1 MAMAWA
7 GALSRH
13 YGSGE
18 AEAQRLRAGVEA
30 WRRDLLAAVAEKVR
44 AAIDWDEGSAATLQV
59 DLGAAGWS
67 GLRLFA
73 FYAEQTHLE
82 MPDTVPALLELDPAW
97 RAAADGKFAN
107 SRYGHLLACRVWLPG
122 DVPVTLRAPMPDGSS
137 AEIGSLAVLQD
148 QLRFLNA
155 RTLQADAA
163 TVATWEQEPAPAGGD
178 LLGAA
183 QRGLAGMLLA
193 AAFATGHRVPLLVV
207 EP

>member
-1 MAMAWA
+1 MVWA

-13 YGSGE
+13 YGGSDIQ
-18 AEAQRLRAGVEA
+18 AQRLRAGVEA
-30 WRRDLLAAVAEKVR
+30 WRRDLLAAVADKVR
-44 AAIDWDEGSAATLQV
+44 AAIGWDEGSAAILPV

-107 SRYGHLLACRVWLPG
+107 SRYGHLLACGVWLPG

-155 RTLQADAA
+155 RTFQADPEA
-163 TVATWEQEPAPAGGD
+163 VAGWEQEPAPAGGD
-178 LLGAA
+178 LLAAA
-183 QRGLAGMLLA
+183 QRGLAAMLRA
-193 AAFATGHRVPLLVV
+193 AAFATAHGVPLLVI
-207 EP
+207 ES